1 MPIYNLTWEKIEELK
16 KQKDDKE
23 SEHEEIKAKSP
34 ENMWYEELE
43 LLQSKY
49 DKWLKIKAQSEDST
63 LTKKVKKNKK

>member
-1 MPIYNLTWEKIEELK
+1 MRITFWLLIIKGRK
-16 KQKDDKE
+16 KFERK
-23 SEHEEIKAKSP
+23 
-34 ENMWYEELE
+34 ELE